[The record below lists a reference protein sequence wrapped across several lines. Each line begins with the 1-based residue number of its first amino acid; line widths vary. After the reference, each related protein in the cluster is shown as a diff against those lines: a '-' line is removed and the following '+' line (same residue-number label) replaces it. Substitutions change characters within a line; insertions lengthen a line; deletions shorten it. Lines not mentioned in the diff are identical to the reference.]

1 MKRVAEWF
9 RAEAEHMHL
18 AFIPEPGSAPLL
30 PREGY
35 IRVWLVEGFLA
46 QRRTWGN
53 EHYPALHGGVTLS
66 FLGAEPVS
74 FTTVTAPSWSTPG
87 VHLDQQV
94 SPLVPY
100 NGGVVTV
107 TAALYQA
114 SQQGPLGAAVQ
125 VLGAFAGLIGPPL
138 ATAATIA
145 GKMSEGLDA
154 VLEATGDQ
162 PKLGVHWSMVAPRG
176 GGRPVQAGH
185 LAVLDAPRPP
195 APLSVVDG
203 RLRAGGEPLK
213 MDHLL
218 LRIECREERDDPF
231 TPELDALVRRAAEE
245 GLRGNLDSMRA
256 FRNEAIIRAWNST
269 DLVPKDGRRV
279 AKLIAAELDA
289 ARPLGIVPR
298 EELLSRLPDRD
309 DPELKRLRL
318 DDLLR

>member
-9 RAEAEHMHL
+9 RAQAGHMHL
-18 AFIPEPGSAPLL
+18 EFIPEPGSVPLL

-35 IRVWLVEGFLA
+35 IRVWLAEGFLA
-46 QRRTWGN
+46 QRRSWGN
-53 EHYPALHGGVTLS
+53 DHYPALHGGVTLN

-74 FTTVTAPSWSTPG
+74 FTTVTAPSWSVPG

-100 NGGVVTV
+100 HGGVVTV
-107 TAALYQA
+107 EAALYRV
-114 SQQGPLGAAVQ
+114 SRKGPLGAAVQ

-145 GKMSEGLDA
+145 GKMAQGLDA

-162 PKLGVHWSMVAPRG
+162 PELGVHWSMVAPG
-176 GGRPVQAGH
+176 GAGRPVRAGH
-185 LAVLDAPRPP
+185 LAVLDAPMPRG
-195 APLSVVDG
+195 PLTVENG
-203 RLRAGGEPLK
+203 RLRAGGEPP
-213 MDHLL
+213 DVDYLL
-218 LRIECREERDDPF
+218 LRIECRQERDDPI
-231 TPELDALVRRAAEE
+231 TPELDALMRRAAEE

-256 FRNEAIIRAWNST
+256 FRKEAIIRAWNST

-279 AKLIAAELDA
+279 AKLIAAELDD
-289 ARPLGIVPR
+289 ARALGIVPSG
-298 EELLSRLPDRD
+298 ELRSRLPDRD
-309 DPELKRLRL
+309 DPALKSLSL